1 MQFAKEEGRDY
12 QLGEHMCLVKN
23 IELGKTEQDVY
34 DKIAKHDSDIWMHF
48 INPLLKVLTPE
59 RALPDDASMDQIV
72 ESVRQS
78 DVFVSGT
85 VDQVRDQLVREYK
98 ELPAEY
104 LCLIMHYAQH
114 PKEDVIETMET
125 FMREIKPAL
134 DELTPYEK
142 DTASSAA
149 G

>member
-1 MQFAKEEGRDY
+1 M
-12 QLGEHMCLVKN
+12 VKN
-23 IELGKTEQDVY
+23 IELGADEQEVY

-48 INPLLKVLTPE
+48 INPLSKVLTPD

-72 ESVRQS
+72 DSVRSS
-78 DVFVSGT
+78 DTFVAGT
-85 VDQVRDQLVREYK
+85 VDGVRSQLVREYG

-114 PKEDVIETMET
+114 PKEDVIKTLET
-125 FMREIKPAL
+125 FMKEIKPAL

-142 DTASSAA
+142 EMPIKVRTP
-149 G
+149 